1 MSFGKELENMRFSDI
16 VGTAADHLRSE
27 MQSAR
32 VIHAYLFAGPA
43 GTGKRTLAAIC
54 ARALLCGGAGE
65 KPCDECPSCKQYLSG
80 NHPDVICVRPEKSIT
95 VDTIREM
102 IDALAVHPYES
113 DKHVVIIEQ
122 AEKMTPQA
130 QNALLKTLETPPG
143 QAVFFLITDQMTALL
158 PTIISRCRIV
168 RFSLL
173 EEADAV
179 NVLMRGG
186 MEEGRAR
193 LLARLSMGSVGKA
206 REMDGSEQFWKLREQ
221 VVRALSAL
229 HGPEDVGLAALA
241 LSESKDQAGAM
252 MDILELCARDIMV
265 MQDGDG
271 SVIQTDLEYVLP
283 TDRFSGERMLMG
295 VMEARKRLSSNV
307 SWQSVL
313 EMLFFDMAGGKQV
326 WQW

>member
-122 AEKMTPQA
+122 AEKMTPQ
-130 QNALLKTLETPPG
+130 
-143 QAVFFLITDQMTALL
+143 TALL